1 MTRSGRVVAIALWL
15 VSIAMS
21 AHATS
26 PGLPEVSLSPDG
38 IILRYPKWNE
48 RGGWGPNVGLT
59 LTTIWEGERQTIKAI
74 DAGTTWQVSLRG
86 RPRPDTKVR
95 LEASYHFSVDETA
108 RTTLHQHARA
118 FIKAAIEVMRVA
130 FKVGSPGDP
139 DTAESY
145 HETFRKAWA
154 KEGQLK
160 KAALLLDEYHTREGV
175 SATRLIAEK
184 VLKFVSKEDL
194 GWVPKVGPNG
204 EIEGDWGAV
213 QASLSAEAD
222 WSATIRELED
232 NTTLSGEC
240 AAAFEVAKN
249 EGTEDKL
256 REVMPK
262 CKVECGKDVT
272 DQCKAI
278 SALSIDPK
286 EADSISAWREKA
298 NALPPAEAAQKAQ
311 ATAQLWAAAKLH
323 VLHEEAPLRKRE
335 DEAFKAA
342 AELFRSETLVGETL
356 GKSLLTAH
364 PGHRP
369 YDVTTGFVY
378 APRLNTI
385 STPILVSICPDG
397 CGDRSFAI
405 DLGVR
410 AGTVLGSDPR
420 DDGMAFMV
428 GGSVNLFA
436 FLRVAGGTMIL
447 EDLGRGKPLTWDA
460 YFGFTFD
467 LVTAAELLGVVG
479 FRVPKAPTVE
489 EL

>member
-108 RTTLHQHARA
+108 RTTLDQHARA

-204 EIEGDWGAV
+204 EIEGDWGELWQGLSSADGWGEIISSYEDNLTLAGKCKSTFDAAKANSNEESLAAVSKDCALVCDAPAGSPCSHLSTCTQDLTTYSAIGACATQVASHRLIDAAV
-213 QASLSAEAD
+213 QSQ
-222 WSATIRELED
+222 TR
-232 NTTLSGEC
+232 
-240 AAAFEVAKN
+240 
-249 EGTEDKL
+249 
-256 REVMPK
+256 
-262 CKVECGKDVT
+262 
-272 DQCKAI
+272 
-278 SALSIDPK
+278 
-286 EADSISAWREKA
+286 
-298 NALPPAEAAQKAQ
+298 
-311 ATAQLWAAAKLH
+311 AQLWAAAKRLI
-323 VLHEEAPLRKRE
+323 LKEEEPLRKGIG
-335 DEAFKAA
+335 AALMAA